1 MTTNNKLLRSLFLL
15 TFASKC
21 LVSMPPKI
29 NPSAVLLQ
37 DGETLGYFET
47 TPVSLDDAIKRINFF
62 INDCIGAKVSMLQRA
77 LIIERNCR
85 GKGRNKIVES
95 MERTIKIGISALA
108 ELREIKVKMTDVTF
122 RDDCEKGLRLQAIFM
137 TAHSE
142 HNQCCDQYST
152 EKSIVD
158 EDPHGPDS
166 RGKRRL
172 ELRQKALKA
181 AFGQPQISQ
190 SATTPQITEDE
201 RVRILAE
208 LQAEEAETA
217 KTAAK
222 APSRAPKS
230 KKGK

>member
-15 TFASKC
+15 AFASKC

-62 INDCIGAKVSMLQRA
+62 INDCIGAKVSMLRTS

-95 MERTIKIGISALA
+95 MERTIKIGIRVLE
-108 ELREIKVKMTDVTF
+108 ELEKIKANMTDATF
-122 RDDCEKGLRLQAIFM
+122 LEDCKKGLHLQAIFM
-137 TAHSE
+137 TAHTN
-142 HNQCCDQYST
+142 HNQCCDQYSS

-158 EDPHGPDS
+158 QDPHGQDS
-166 RGKRRL
+166 CGKKRL
-172 ELRQKALKA
+172 ELRQKALKGRQKREA
-181 AFGQPQISQ
+181 QPSTGQNQ
-190 SATTPQITEDE
+190 TNT
-201 RVRILAE
+201 
-208 LQAEEAETA
+208 
-217 KTAAK
+217 
-222 APSRAPKS
+222 
-230 KKGK
+230 